1 MKFDRKLKV
10 GLTGGIG
17 VGKSYISKII
27 QKMGWPVF
35 NSDLAAKNLIKNDKD
50 LLMRVNQLF
59 EIDIIGT
66 NGQLLKEKFANE
78 LFNDS
83 EKRKEVNAL
92 IHPMVRTSFEEWTI
106 QQSTKMVFNEA
117 AILFETGSY
126 KFFDSMIL
134 VCAPEKLKIQR
145 VVNRDKISFE
155 EVKLRMDSQW
165 NDRKKMELNPMVINN
180 DESSPLLLQVE
191 ETIEKL
197 ELIFKEKYFSN

>member
-35 NSDLAAKNLIKNDKD
+35 NSDIAAKKLMKNDKD
-50 LLMRVNQLF
+50 LLVRVNQLF
-59 EIDIIGT
+59 EIDVIDT
-66 NGQLLKEKFANE
+66 NGQLLKQKFANE
-78 LFNDS
+78 LFNDN

-92 IHPMVRTSFEEWTI
+92 IHPIVRASFDEWTN

-126 KFFDSMIL
+126 KLFDSMIL

-145 VVNRDKISFE
+145 VVNRDKISVE

-165 NDRKKMELNPMVINN
+165 NDRKKMKLNPLVINN

-197 ELIFKEKYFSN
+197 EFIFKEKYFSN

>member
-35 NSDLAAKNLIKNDKD
+35 NSDIAAKNLMKNDKD
-50 LLMRVNQLF
+50 LLVRVNQLF
-59 EIDIIGT
+59 EIDIIGK
-66 NGQLLKEKFANE
+66 NGQLLKQKFANE
-78 LFNDS
+78 LFNDN

-92 IHPMVRTSFEEWTI
+92 IHPIVRASFDEWTN

-126 KFFDSMIL
+126 KLFDKMIL

-145 VVNRDKISFE
+145 VVNRDKISVE

-165 NDRKKMELNPMVINN
+165 NDWKKMKLNPLVINN

-197 ELIFKEKYFSN
+197 EFIFKEKYFSN